1 MAPNEDVTHRP
12 DVEVQILTELIWVD
26 NEYILPV
33 IDFVRRKGF
42 LDSTEYENPKETGE
56 PFKAVEF
63 WGFNGG
69 AEAEV
74 YYLDRKATK
83 LADIRLLLPID
94 PSERDALL
102 ERFRPKSDSVSDIL
116 AATMDYKRFLCRRFI
131 GLEK

>member
-1 MAPNEDVTHRP
+1 MVLNENAAQRP
-12 DVEVQILTELIWVD
+12 DSEAHVLTELIWVD
-26 NEYILPV
+26 DEYILPV
-33 IDFVRRKGF
+33 ADFVRRKGF
-42 LDSTEYENPKETGE
+42 LDRTEYENPKETGE
-56 PFKAVEF
+56 PFKAVEY

-83 LADIRLLLPID
+83 FSDIRLLIPIE
-94 PSERDALL
+94 PSQRDALM

-131 GLEK
+131 GLQ